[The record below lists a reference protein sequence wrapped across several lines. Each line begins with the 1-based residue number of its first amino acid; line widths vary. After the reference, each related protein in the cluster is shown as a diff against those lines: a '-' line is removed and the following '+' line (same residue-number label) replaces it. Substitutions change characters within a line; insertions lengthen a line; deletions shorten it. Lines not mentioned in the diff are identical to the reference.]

1 MGIQAMIESNVLQQ
15 AELEG
20 DRSAEARERK
30 MNLRREYEELVN
42 AFERQSRK
50 HRKNRDEEDWDL

>member
-30 MNLRREYEELVN
+30 MNLEREYEELVN
-42 AFERQSRK
+42 AFEKQVRKRQKSK
-50 HRKNRDEEDWDL
+50 DTDWDL